1 MPSGKKNF
9 GYSMPQ
15 VKEEDVTN
23 DPLVQ
28 SSTEEVDQE
37 TGLLRENLPLFGWVP
52 LVFYLPSHAP

>member
-1 MPSGKKNF
+1 
-9 GYSMPQ
+9 MPQ